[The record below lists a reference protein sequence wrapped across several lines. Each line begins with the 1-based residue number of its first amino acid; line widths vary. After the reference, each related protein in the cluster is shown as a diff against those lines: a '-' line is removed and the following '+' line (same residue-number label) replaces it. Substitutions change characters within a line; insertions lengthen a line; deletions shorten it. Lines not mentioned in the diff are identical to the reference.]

1 MLSSSLLW
9 HTDMMVRDD
18 VVIPK
23 QCKPHLR
30 DGRAKVTM
38 EPESQLAVGGCP
50 SWDCS
55 GTSLRPK
62 DRCLSCSAFL
72 SLSAKPCPLPYRALK
87 EANLGTCCL
96 FLFYSYGTHAHAG
109 THVYTHTRYHRA
121 RVERFL
127 WLVSSLN
134 YIFFLTSAY
143 GFCTFLLG
151 GI

>member
-109 THVYTHTRYHRA
+109 THVYTHTH
-121 RVERFL
+121 VTTEQ
-127 WLVSSLN
+127 
-134 YIFFLTSAY
+134 
-143 GFCTFLLG
+143 G
-151 GI
+151 

>member
-9 HTDMMVRDD
+9 CTDMMFRDD

-38 EPESQLAVGGCP
+38 EPESQLVVGGCP
-50 SWDCS
+50 SRDCS

-72 SLSAKPCPLPYRALK
+72 SLSAKPCPLHYRALK

-109 THVYTHTRYHRA
+109 THVYTHTSYHRA

-134 YIFFLTSAY
+134 YIFFLTSA
-143 GFCTFLLG
+143 LLE